1 MDSTALLQLAGT
13 ITVLILVVPG
23 LIYGL
28 RDRRRAKRVIVIG
41 GGMIGFSVLL
51 FLLIVRE

>member
-13 ITVLILVVPG
+13 ITVLLLAVPG
-23 LIYGL
+23 LIYAL
-28 RDRRRAKRVIVIG
+28 RDRRRAKRVILVG

-51 FLLIVRE
+51 FLLIVRQ